1 VDIRIDYLQGAQI
14 AALLQAHLDAMRQ
27 HSPPESVHALDLNAL
42 RQPGITFWTAWDG
55 SDLMGCGALKSLTA
69 DHGELKSMR
78 TAAAH
83 LRKGVGRAMLRHIE
97 LAAREQG
104 IRRISLET
112 GPHAPFHAAQRLYA
126 SEGYVVCGPFADYV
140 LDSFSVFMTKPLS

>member
-1 VDIRIDYLQGAQI
+1 MDIRIDDLQGAQI

-97 LAAREQG
+97 LAARAQG

-112 GPHAPFHAAQRLYA
+112 GAHAPFHAAQQLYA
-126 SEGYVVCGPFADYV
+126 NEGYLVCGPFADYV
-140 LDSFSVFMTKPLS
+140 LDPFSVFMTKPLG

>member
-1 VDIRIDYLQGAQI
+1 VDIRIDDLQGAQI

-97 LAAREQG
+97 LAARAQG

-112 GPHAPFHAAQRLYA
+112 GAHAPFHAAQQLYA
-126 SEGYVVCGPFADYV
+126 NEGYLVCGPFADYV
-140 LDSFSVFMTKPLS
+140 LDPFSVFMTKPLG

>member
-1 VDIRIDYLQGAQI
+1 MDIRIDDLQGAQI

-78 TAAAH
+78 TEAAH

-112 GPHAPFHAAQRLYA
+112 GVPAPFHAAQQLYA
-126 SEGYVVCGPFADYV
+126 SEGYVVCGPFADYE
-140 LDSFSVFMTKPLS
+140 LDPFSVYMTKPLV